1 MNKLDYLTGQEL
13 SAAQTLELIEE
24 ALVQKQETVQE
35 GKLRPALAGKNF
47 AFLFEKHSTR
57 TRVSFEA
64 GLSQLGAN
72 AIFLAPND
80 TQIARGETPA
90 DSAKVLSEYV
100 DGIIVR
106 TYAHERVEEIAANA
120 GVPVINGL
128 TDLHHPCQALADF
141 LTMRERYGTLEN
153 LKLAYLGDGNNVL
166 HSLLIVGA
174 LIGVDVSAACPKE
187 YWPDSGILEQAQ
199 NSARESS
206 AQIHVT
212 EDAEEACTDADAIY
226 TDVWTSMGQEE
237 ENEHRQRVLAPYQV
251 NENVFR
257 VTNED
262 AVFMHCLPAHRGE
275 EVTADV
281 IDGPRSVVF
290 TQAGNRLHAQKILL
304 QILAGGN
311 NGA

>member
-1 MNKLDYLTGQEL
+1 MNKLDYLTGFEL

-24 ALVQKQETVQE
+24 ALVQKKETAQ

-47 AFLFEKHSTR
+47 ALIFEKHSTR

-64 GLSQLGAN
+64 GLTQLGAST
-72 AIFLAPND
+72 IFLAPND

-90 DSAKVLSEYV
+90 DSARVLSEYV
-100 DGIIVR
+100 DGIVVR
-106 TYAHERVEEIAANA
+106 TYAHARVEEIAENA
-120 GVPVINGL
+120 SVPVINGL

-141 LTMRERYGTLEN
+141 LTMRERYGTLDG

-187 YWPDSGILEQAQ
+187 FWPDAKILEQALH
-199 NSARESS
+199 SAQESN
-206 AQIHVT
+206 AQIHIT
-212 EDAEEACTDADAIY
+212 EDAEEACAGAHAVY
-226 TDVWTSMGQEE
+226 TDVWASMGQED
-237 ENEHRQRVLAPYQV
+237 ENERRQKVLAPYQV
-251 NENVFR
+251 NEGVFR
-257 VTNED
+257 GANEG

-275 EVTADV
+275 EVTAEV

-311 NGA
+311 DGA

>member
-1 MNKLDYLTGQEL
+1 MKKLDYLTGFEL

-24 ALVQKQETVQE
+24 ALVQKKETAE

-47 AFLFEKHSTR
+47 ALIFEKHSTR

-64 GLSQLGAN
+64 GLSQLGAST
-72 AIFLAPND
+72 IFLAPND

-90 DSAKVLSEYV
+90 DSARVLSEYV
-100 DGIIVR
+100 DGIVVR
-106 TYAHERVEEIAANA
+106 TYAHARVEEIAENA
-120 GVPVINGL
+120 SVPVINGL

-141 LTMRERYGTLEN
+141 LTMRERYGTLDG

-174 LIGVDVSAACPKE
+174 LIGVDISAACPKE
-187 YWPDSGILEQAQ
+187 FWPDSRILEQARG
-199 NSARESS
+199 SARESN
-206 AQIHVT
+206 AQIHIT
-212 EDAEEACTDADAIY
+212 EDAEEACAGAHAVY
-226 TDVWTSMGQEE
+226 TDVWASMGQED
-237 ENEHRQRVLAPYQV
+237 ENERRQKVLAPYQV
-251 NENVFR
+251 NEEVFR
-257 VTNED
+257 GASKD

-275 EVTADV
+275 EVTAEM

-311 NGA
+311 DGA

>member
-1 MNKLDYLTGQEL
+1 MNKLDYLTGFEL

-24 ALVQKQETVQE
+24 ALVQKKETAQ

-47 AFLFEKHSTR
+47 ALIFEKHSTR

-64 GLSQLGAN
+64 GLTQLGAST
-72 AIFLAPND
+72 IFLAPND

-100 DGIIVR
+100 DGIVVR
-106 TYAHERVEEIAANA
+106 TYAHARVEEIAANA
-120 GVPVINGL
+120 SVPVINGL

-141 LTMRERYGTLEN
+141 LTMREHYGALDG

-187 YWPDSGILEQAQ
+187 FWPDAKILEQALH
-199 NSARESS
+199 SAQESN
-206 AQIHVT
+206 AQIHIT
-212 EDAEEACTDADAIY
+212 EDAEEACAGAHAVY
-226 TDVWTSMGQEE
+226 TDVWASMGQED
-237 ENEHRQRVLAPYQV
+237 ENERRQKVLAPYQV
-251 NENVFR
+251 NEGVFR
-257 VTNED
+257 GANEN

-275 EVTADV
+275 EVTAEV

-311 NGA
+311 DGA

>member
-1 MNKLDYLTGQEL
+1 MKKLDYLTGEEL

-24 ALVQKQETVQE
+24 ALVQKKETAK

-47 AFLFEKHSTR
+47 ALIFEKHSTR

-64 GLSQLGAN
+64 GLTQLGAST
-72 AIFLAPND
+72 IFLAPND

-100 DGIIVR
+100 DGIVVR
-106 TYAHERVEEIAANA
+106 TYAHARVEEIAANA
-120 GVPVINGL
+120 SVPVINGL

-141 LTMRERYGTLEN
+141 LTMREHFGTLDG

-166 HSLLIVGA
+166 HSLLVVGA
-174 LIGVDVSAACPKE
+174 LIGVDISAACPKG
-187 YWPDSGILEQAQ
+187 YWPDSKILEQARG
-199 NSARESS
+199 SAQESS
-206 AQIHVT
+206 ARIHIT
-212 EDAEEACTDADAIY
+212 EDAAEACAGAHAVY
-226 TDVWTSMGQEE
+226 TDVWASMGQED
-237 ENEHRQRVLAPYQV
+237 ENERRQKDLAPYQV
-251 NENVFR
+251 NEDVFR
-257 VTNED
+257 CANED

-311 NGA
+311 DGA

>member
-1 MNKLDYLTGQEL
+1 MTKRDYLTGEEL
-13 SAAQTLELIEE
+13 SATQTLGLIEE
-24 ALVQKQETVQE
+24 ALVQKKESAQ
-35 GKLRPALAGKNF
+35 GKLRPTLTGKNF
-47 AFLFEKHSTR
+47 ALLFEKHSTR

-90 DSAKVLSEYV
+90 DSARVLSEYV

-106 TYAHERVEEIAANA
+106 TYAHARVEEIAAHA
-120 GVPVINGL
+120 SVPVINGL

-141 LTMRERYGTLEN
+141 LTIREHYGTLEN

-174 LIGVDVSAACPKE
+174 LVGVVISAACPKG
-187 YWPDSGILEQAQ
+187 YWPDPEILEHAQ
-199 NSARESS
+199 DS
-206 AQIHVT
+206 AQESNARIHIT
-212 EDAEEACTDADAIY
+212 EDVEEACTGADAVY

-237 ENEHRQRVLAPYQV
+237 ENERRQKVLAPYQV
-251 NENVFR
+251 NEEVFR
-257 VTNED
+257 HANKD

-281 IDGPRSVVF
+281 MDGPRSVVF

-304 QILAGGN
+304 QILAGGS

>member
-1 MNKLDYLTGQEL
+1 MKKLDYLTGEEL
-13 SAAQTLELIEE
+13 SAAQTIGLIEE
-24 ALVQKQETVQE
+24 ALVQKQETAQ
-35 GKLRPALAGKNF
+35 GKLRPALSGKNF
-47 AFLFEKHSTR
+47 ALIFEKHSTR

-64 GLSQLGAN
+64 GLTQLGAST
-72 AIFLAPND
+72 IFLAPND

-100 DGIIVR
+100 DGIVVR
-106 TYAHERVEEIAANA
+106 TYAHARVEEIAANA
-120 GVPVINGL
+120 SVPVINGL

-141 LTMRERYGTLEN
+141 LTMREHYGALEG

-174 LIGVDVSAACPKE
+174 LIGVHVSAACPNG
-187 YWPDSGILEQAQ
+187 YWPDSNILEQALG
-199 NSARESS
+199 SAQESN
-206 AQIHVT
+206 AQIHIT
-212 EDAEEACTDADAIY
+212 EDVEEACAGAHAVY
-226 TDVWTSMGQEE
+226 TDVWASMGQED
-237 ENEHRQRVLAPYQV
+237 ENERRQKALAPYQV
-251 NENVFR
+251 NERVFR
-257 VTNED
+257 HANKE

-275 EVTADV
+275 EVTAGV

-311 NGA
+311 DGA

>member
-1 MNKLDYLTGQEL
+1 MKKRDYLTGFEL

-24 ALVQKQETVQE
+24 ALVQKKETAQ
-35 GKLRPALAGKNF
+35 GKLRPTLAGKNF
-47 AFLFEKHSTR
+47 ALIFEKHSTR

-64 GLSQLGAN
+64 GLTQLGAST
-72 AIFLAPND
+72 IFLAPND

-90 DSAKVLSEYV
+90 DSARVLSEYV
-100 DGIIVR
+100 DGIVVR
-106 TYAHERVEEIAANA
+106 TYAHARVEEIAANA
-120 GVPVINGL
+120 SVPVINGL

-141 LTMRERYGTLEN
+141 LTMREHYGTLDG

-174 LIGVDVSAACPKE
+174 LVGVDVSAACPE
-187 YWPDSGILEQAQ
+187 GYRPDSGILEQARS
-199 NSARESS
+199 SAQESS
-206 AQIHVT
+206 ARIHVT
-212 EDAEEACTDADAIY
+212 EDAAEACAGAHAVY
-226 TDVWTSMGQEE
+226 TDVWASMGQED
-237 ENEHRQRVLAPYQV
+237 ENERRQKALAPYQV
-251 NENVFR
+251 NEEVFR
-257 VTNED
+257 AAHED

-311 NGA
+311 DGA

>member
-1 MNKLDYLTGQEL
+1 MNKLDYLTGFEL

-24 ALVQKQETVQE
+24 ALVQKKETAQ
-35 GKLRPALAGKNF
+35 GKLRPALSGKNF
-47 AFLFEKHSTR
+47 ALIFEKHSTR

-64 GLSQLGAN
+64 GLTQLGAST
-72 AIFLAPND
+72 IFLAPND

-100 DGIIVR
+100 DGIVVR
-106 TYAHERVEEIAANA
+106 TYAHARVEEIAENA
-120 GVPVINGL
+120 SVPVINGL

-141 LTMRERYGTLEN
+141 LTMRECYGTLDG

-187 YWPDSGILEQAQ
+187 FWPDAKILEQALH
-199 NSARESS
+199 SAQESN
-206 AQIHVT
+206 AQIHIT
-212 EDAEEACTDADAIY
+212 EDVEEACAGAHAVY
-226 TDVWTSMGQEE
+226 TDVWASMGQED
-237 ENEHRQRVLAPYQV
+237 ENERRQKVLAPYQV
-251 NENVFR
+251 NEGVFR
-257 VTNED
+257 GANEN

-275 EVTADV
+275 EVTAEV

-311 NGA
+311 DGA

>member
-1 MNKLDYLTGQEL
+1 MKKLDYLTGFEL
-13 SAAQTLELIEE
+13 SAAETLELIEE
-24 ALVQKQETVQE
+24 ALVQKKETAQ

-47 AFLFEKHSTR
+47 ALLFEKHSTR

-64 GLSQLGAN
+64 GLTQLGAST
-72 AIFLAPND
+72 IFLAPND

-90 DSAKVLSEYV
+90 DSARVLSEYV
-100 DGIIVR
+100 DGIVVR
-106 TYAHERVEEIAANA
+106 TYAHERVEEIAENA
-120 GVPVINGL
+120 SVPVINGL

-141 LTMRERYGTLEN
+141 LTMREHYGTLEG

-187 YWPDSGILEQAQ
+187 FRPDSRILERARG
-199 NSARESS
+199 SARESN
-206 AQIHVT
+206 AHIHIT
-212 EDAEEACTDADAIY
+212 EDVEEACAGAHAVY
-226 TDVWTSMGQEE
+226 TDVWTSMGQED
-237 ENEHRQRVLAPYQV
+237 ENERRQKVLAPYQV
-251 NENVFR
+251 NEDAFR
-257 VTNED
+257 GANEG

-275 EVTADV
+275 EVTAEV

-290 TQAGNRLHAQKILL
+290 TQTGNRLHAQKILL

-311 NGA
+311 DGA

>member
-1 MNKLDYLTGQEL
+1 MNKLDYLTGFEL

-24 ALVQKQETVQE
+24 ALVQKKETAE

-47 AFLFEKHSTR
+47 ALLFEKHSTR

-64 GLSQLGAN
+64 GLIQLGAG

-100 DGIIVR
+100 DGIVVR
-106 TYAHERVEEIAANA
+106 TYAHARVEEIAANA
-120 GVPVINGL
+120 SVPVINGL

-141 LTMRERYGTLEN
+141 LTMREHYGTLKG

-174 LIGVDVSAACPKE
+174 LIGVDVSAACPKG
-187 YWPDSGILEQAQ
+187 YWPDSEILEQARG
-199 NSARESS
+199 SARESN
-206 AQIHVT
+206 AKIHVT
-212 EDAEEACTDADAIY
+212 ESVEEVCAGAHAVY
-226 TDVWTSMGQEE
+226 TDVWASMGQED
-237 ENEHRQRVLAPYQV
+237 ENERRQKDLAPYQV
-251 NENVFR
+251 NEEVFR
-257 VTNED
+257 AANEG

-311 NGA
+311 DGA

>member
-1 MNKLDYLTGQEL
+1 MNKLDYLTGFEL

-24 ALVQKQETVQE
+24 ALVQKKETAG

-47 AFLFEKHSTR
+47 ALLFEKHSTR

-64 GLSQLGAN
+64 GLIQLGAG

-100 DGIIVR
+100 DGIVVR
-106 TYAHERVEEIAANA
+106 TYAHARVEEIAANA
-120 GVPVINGL
+120 SVPVINGL

-141 LTMRERYGTLEN
+141 LTMREHYGTLKG

-174 LIGVDVSAACPKE
+174 LIGVDVTAACPQE
-187 YWPDSGILEQAQ
+187 FRPDSEILEQARG
-199 NSARESS
+199 SARESN

-212 EDAEEACTDADAIY
+212 ESVEEACAGAHAVY
-226 TDVWTSMGQEE
+226 TDVWASMGQED
-237 ENEHRQRVLAPYQV
+237 ENERRQKVLAPYQV
-251 NENVFR
+251 NEEVFR
-257 VTNED
+257 GANEN

-311 NGA
+311 DGA

>member
-1 MNKLDYLTGQEL
+1 MNKLDYLTGFEL

-24 ALVQKQETVQE
+24 ALVQKKETDE

-47 AFLFEKHSTR
+47 ALLFEKHSTR

-64 GLSQLGAN
+64 GLTQLGAS

-100 DGIIVR
+100 DGIVVR
-106 TYAHERVEEIAANA
+106 TYAHARVEEIAANA
-120 GVPVINGL
+120 SVPVINGL

-141 LTMRERYGTLEN
+141 LTMREHYGTLDG

-174 LIGVDVSAACPKE
+174 LIGVDISAACPKG
-187 YWPDSGILEQAQ
+187 YWPDSEILEQARRA
-199 NSARESS
+199 ARESS
-206 AQIHVT
+206 AHIHIT
-212 EDAEEACTDADAIY
+212 EDAEEACAGAHAVY
-226 TDVWTSMGQEE
+226 TDVWASMGQEE
-237 ENEHRQRVLAPYQV
+237 ENERRQKVLAPYQV
-251 NENVFR
+251 NEEVFR
-257 VTNED
+257 AANEG

-311 NGA
+311 DGA

>member
-1 MNKLDYLTGQEL
+1 MKKRDYLTGFEL

-24 ALVQKQETVQE
+24 ALVQKKETAQ

-47 AFLFEKHSTR
+47 ALIFEKHSTR

-64 GLSQLGAN
+64 GLTQLGAST
-72 AIFLAPND
+72 IFLAPND

-100 DGIIVR
+100 DGIVVR
-106 TYAHERVEEIAANA
+106 TYAHARVEEIAANA
-120 GVPVINGL
+120 SVPVINGL

-141 LTMRERYGTLEN
+141 LTMREHYGTLDG

-174 LIGVDVSAACPKE
+174 LIGVDVSAACPKG
-187 YWPDSGILEQAQ
+187 YWPDSGILERARG
-199 NSARESS
+199 SAEKSS
-206 AQIHVT
+206 AQIHIT
-212 EDAEEACTDADAIY
+212 EDAEEACAGAHAVY
-226 TDVWTSMGQEE
+226 TDVWASMGQED
-237 ENEHRQRVLAPYQV
+237 ENERRQKALAPYQV
-251 NENVFR
+251 NEGVLQHANK
-257 VTNED
+257 D

-275 EVTADV
+275 EVTAEV

-290 TQAGNRLHAQKILL
+290 SQAGNRLHAQKILL

-311 NGA
+311 DGD

>member
-1 MNKLDYLTGQEL
+1 MKKLDYLTGFEL

-24 ALVQKQETVQE
+24 ALVQKNETAE

-47 AFLFEKHSTR
+47 ALIFEKHSTR

-64 GLSQLGAN
+64 GLTQLGAST
-72 AIFLAPND
+72 IFLAPND

-90 DSAKVLSEYV
+90 DSARVLSEYV
-100 DGIIVR
+100 DGIVVR
-106 TYAHERVEEIAANA
+106 TYAHARVEEIAVNA
-120 GVPVINGL
+120 SVPVINGL

-141 LTMRERYGTLEN
+141 LTMREHYGTLDG

-187 YWPDSGILEQAQ
+187 FWPDAEILEQARG
-199 NSARESS
+199 SARESN
-206 AQIHVT
+206 AHIQVT
-212 EDAEEACTDADAIY
+212 EDAEEACAGAHAVY
-226 TDVWTSMGQEE
+226 TDVWASMGQEA
-237 ENEHRQRVLAPYQV
+237 ENERRQKVLAPYQV
-251 NENVFR
+251 NEEVFR
-257 VTNED
+257 GASED

-275 EVTADV
+275 EVTAGV

-311 NGA
+311 DGA

>member
-1 MNKLDYLTGQEL
+1 MNKLDYLTGFEL

-24 ALVQKQETVQE
+24 ALVQKKETAQ

-47 AFLFEKHSTR
+47 ALIFEKHSTR

-64 GLSQLGAN
+64 GLTQLGAST
-72 AIFLAPND
+72 IFLAPND

-90 DSAKVLSEYV
+90 DSARVLSEYV
-100 DGIIVR
+100 DGIVVR
-106 TYAHERVEEIAANA
+106 TYAHARVEEIAENA
-120 GVPVINGL
+120 SVPVINGL

-141 LTMRERYGTLEN
+141 LTMRERYGTLDG

-187 YWPDSGILEQAQ
+187 FWPDAKILEQALH
-199 NSARESS
+199 SAQESN
-206 AQIHVT
+206 AQIHIT
-212 EDAEEACTDADAIY
+212 EDAEEACAGAHAVY
-226 TDVWTSMGQEE
+226 TDVWASMGQED
-237 ENEHRQRVLAPYQV
+237 ENERRQKVLAPYQV
-251 NENVFR
+251 NEGVFR
-257 VTNED
+257 GANEN

-275 EVTADV
+275 EVTAEV

-311 NGA
+311 DGA

>member
-1 MNKLDYLTGQEL
+1 MTKRDYLTGDEL
-13 SAAQTLELIEE
+13 SAAQTLGLIEE
-24 ALVQKQETVQE
+24 ALVQKKETAR
-35 GKLRPALAGKNF
+35 GILRPALAGKNF
-47 AFLFEKHSTR
+47 ALVFEKHSTR

-72 AIFLAPND
+72 SIFLAPND

-90 DSAKVLSEYV
+90 DSARVLSEYV

-106 TYAHERVEEIAANA
+106 TYAHARVEEIAANA
-120 GVPVINGL
+120 CVPVINGL

-141 LTMRERYGTLEN
+141 LTMREHFGTLEN

-174 LIGVDVSAACPKE
+174 LVGVDISAACPKGF
-187 YWPDSGILEQAQ
+187 WPDPRILEQARG
-199 NSARESS
+199 SERESN
-206 AQIHVT
+206 ARIKIT
-212 EDAEEACTDADAIY
+212 EDVEEACAGADAVY

-237 ENEHRQRVLAPYQV
+237 ENERRQKVLAPYQV
-251 NENVFR
+251 NEEAFR
-257 VTNED
+257 HANKD

-275 EVTADV
+275 EVTANV
-281 IDGPRSVVF
+281 MDGPRSVVF

-304 QILAGGN
+304 QILAGGS

>member
-1 MNKLDYLTGQEL
+1 MKKLDYLTGEEL
-13 SAAQTLELIEE
+13 SAAQTIELIEE
-24 ALVQKQETVQE
+24 ALVQKQETAQ

-47 AFLFEKHSTR
+47 ALIFEKHSTR

-64 GLSQLGAN
+64 GLTQLGAST
-72 AIFLAPND
+72 IFLAPND

-100 DGIIVR
+100 DGIVVR
-106 TYAHERVEEIAANA
+106 TYAHARVEEIAANA
-120 GVPVINGL
+120 SVPVINGL

-141 LTMRERYGTLEN
+141 LTMREHYGTLDG

-174 LIGVDVSAACPKE
+174 LIGVDVSAACPE
-187 YWPDSGILEQAQ
+187 DYWPDSGILERARGSAEKS
-199 NSARESS
+199 SAR
-206 AQIHVT
+206 IHIT
-212 EDAEEACTDADAIY
+212 EDAAEACAGAHAVY
-226 TDVWTSMGQEE
+226 TDVWASMGQED
-237 ENEHRQRVLAPYQV
+237 ENERRQKALAPYQV
-251 NENVFR
+251 NEEVFR
-257 VTNED
+257 AAHED

-275 EVTADV
+275 EVTAGV

-311 NGA
+311 DGD

>member
-1 MNKLDYLTGQEL
+1 MTKLDYLTGFEL

-24 ALVQKQETVQE
+24 ALVQKKETAE
-35 GKLRPALAGKNF
+35 GKLRPALSGKNF
-47 AFLFEKHSTR
+47 ALIFEKHSTR

-64 GLSQLGAN
+64 GLTQLGAST
-72 AIFLAPND
+72 IFLAPND

-100 DGIIVR
+100 DGIVVR
-106 TYAHERVEEIAANA
+106 TYAHARVEEIAANA
-120 GVPVINGL
+120 SVPVINGL

-141 LTMRERYGTLEN
+141 LTVREHYGTLDG

-174 LIGVDVSAACPKE
+174 LIGVDVTAACPKE
-187 YWPDSGILEQAQ
+187 FWPDAKILEQARG
-199 NSARESS
+199 SARESN

-212 EDAEEACTDADAIY
+212 EDVEEACAGAHAVY
-226 TDVWTSMGQEE
+226 TDVWASMGQEA
-237 ENEHRQRVLAPYQV
+237 ENERRQKDLAPYQV
-251 NENVFR
+251 NEEVFR
-257 VTNED
+257 GASEG

-275 EVTADV
+275 EVTAEV

-311 NGA
+311 DGA

>member
-1 MNKLDYLTGQEL
+1 MKKLDYLTGEEL
-13 SAAQTLELIEE
+13 NAAQTIGLIEE
-24 ALVQKQETVQE
+24 ALVQKQETAQ
-35 GKLRPALAGKNF
+35 GKLRPALSGKNF
-47 AFLFEKHSTR
+47 ALIFEKHSTR

-64 GLSQLGAN
+64 GLTQLGAST
-72 AIFLAPND
+72 IFLAPND

-100 DGIIVR
+100 DGIVVR
-106 TYAHERVEEIAANA
+106 TYAHARVEEIAANA
-120 GVPVINGL
+120 SVPVINGL

-141 LTMRERYGTLEN
+141 LTMREHYGALDG

-174 LIGVDVSAACPKE
+174 LIGVDVSAACPNG
-187 YWPDSGILEQAQ
+187 YWPDSNILEQALG
-199 NSARESS
+199 SAQESN
-206 AQIHVT
+206 AQIHIT
-212 EDAEEACTDADAIY
+212 EDVEEACADAHAVY
-226 TDVWTSMGQEE
+226 TDVWASMGQED
-237 ENEHRQRVLAPYQV
+237 ENERRQKALAPYQV
-251 NENVFR
+251 NERVFR
-257 VTNED
+257 HANKD

-311 NGA
+311 DGA

>member
-1 MNKLDYLTGQEL
+1 MNKLDYLTGFEL

-24 ALVQKQETVQE
+24 ALVQKKETAG

-47 AFLFEKHSTR
+47 ALLFEKHSTR

-64 GLSQLGAN
+64 GLIQLGAG

-100 DGIIVR
+100 DGIVVR
-106 TYAHERVEEIAANA
+106 TYAHARVEEIAANA
-120 GVPVINGL
+120 SVPVINGL

-141 LTMRERYGTLEN
+141 LTMREHYGTLKG

-174 LIGVDVSAACPKE
+174 LIGVDVSAACPKG
-187 YWPDSGILEQAQ
+187 YWPDSEILEQARG
-199 NSARESS
+199 SARESN
-206 AQIHVT
+206 AKIHVT
-212 EDAEEACTDADAIY
+212 ESVEEVCAGAHAVY
-226 TDVWTSMGQEE
+226 TDVWASMGQED
-237 ENEHRQRVLAPYQV
+237 ENERRQKDLAPYQV
-251 NENVFR
+251 NEEVFR
-257 VTNED
+257 GANEG

-311 NGA
+311 DGA

>member
-1 MNKLDYLTGQEL
+1 MNKLDYLTGFEL

-24 ALVQKQETVQE
+24 ALVQKKETAE

-47 AFLFEKHSTR
+47 ALLFEKHSTR

-64 GLSQLGAN
+64 GLTQLGAST
-72 AIFLAPND
+72 IFLAPND

-90 DSAKVLSEYV
+90 DSARVLSEYV
-100 DGIIVR
+100 DGIVVR
-106 TYAHERVEEIAANA
+106 TYAHARVEEIAENA
-120 GVPVINGL
+120 SVPVINGL

-141 LTMRERYGTLEN
+141 LTMRERYGTLEG

-174 LIGVDVSAACPKE
+174 LIGVDISAACPKE
-187 YWPDSGILEQAQ
+187 FWPDAEILEQALH
-199 NSARESS
+199 S
-206 AQIHVT
+206 AQESNAHIHIT
-212 EDAEEACTDADAIY
+212 EDAEEACAGAHAVY
-226 TDVWTSMGQEE
+226 TDVWASMGQEA
-237 ENEHRQRVLAPYQV
+237 ENERRQKVLAPYQV
-251 NENVFR
+251 NEGVFR
-257 VTNED
+257 GANED

-275 EVTADV
+275 EVTAEV

-311 NGA
+311 DGA

>member
-1 MNKLDYLTGQEL
+1 MNKLDYLTGFEL

-24 ALVQKQETVQE
+24 ALVQKKETAG

-47 AFLFEKHSTR
+47 ALLFEKHSTR

-64 GLSQLGAN
+64 GLIQLGAG

-100 DGIIVR
+100 DGIVVR
-106 TYAHERVEEIAANA
+106 TYAHARVEEIAANA
-120 GVPVINGL
+120 SVPVINGL

-141 LTMRERYGTLEN
+141 LTMREHYGTLKG

-174 LIGVDVSAACPKE
+174 LIGVDVSAACPKG
-187 YWPDSGILEQAQ
+187 YWPDSEILEQARG
-199 NSARESS
+199 SARESN
-206 AQIHVT
+206 AKIHVT
-212 EDAEEACTDADAIY
+212 ESVEEVCAGAHAVY
-226 TDVWTSMGQEE
+226 TDVWASMGQED
-237 ENEHRQRVLAPYQV
+237 ENERRQKDLAPYQV
-251 NENVFR
+251 NEEVFR
-257 VTNED
+257 AANEG

-311 NGA
+311 DGA

>member
-1 MNKLDYLTGQEL
+1 MNKLDYLTGEEL
-13 SAAQTLELIEE
+13 SAAQTLGLIEE
-24 ALVQKQETVQE
+24 ALVQKKETMQ

-47 AFLFEKHSTR
+47 ALLFEKHSTR

-72 AIFLAPND
+72 TIFLAPND

-100 DGIIVR
+100 DGIVVR
-106 TYAHERVEEIAANA
+106 TYAHARVEEIAANA
-120 GVPVINGL
+120 SVPVINGL

-141 LTMRERYGTLEN
+141 LTMREHYGTLDG

-174 LIGVDVSAACPKE
+174 LIGVDVSAACPKK
-187 YWPDSGILEQAQ
+187 YWPDSEVLEQTR
-199 NSARESS
+199 NTARETN

-212 EDAEEACTDADAIY
+212 ENLEEACAGAHAVY
-226 TDVWTSMGQEE
+226 TDVWASMGQEA
-237 ENEHRQRVLAPYQV
+237 ENEHRQKNLAPYQV
-251 NENVFR
+251 NEEVFR
-257 VTNED
+257 AAHED

>member
-1 MNKLDYLTGQEL
+1 MNKLDYLTGFEL

-24 ALVQKQETVQE
+24 ALVQKKETAQ

-47 AFLFEKHSTR
+47 ALIFEKHSTR

-64 GLSQLGAN
+64 GLTQLGAST
-72 AIFLAPND
+72 IFLAPND

-100 DGIIVR
+100 DGIVVR
-106 TYAHERVEEIAANA
+106 TYAHARVEEIAENA
-120 GVPVINGL
+120 SVPVINGL

-141 LTMRERYGTLEN
+141 LTMRERYGTLDD

-174 LIGVDVSAACPKE
+174 LIGVDISAACPKE
-187 YWPDSGILEQAQ
+187 FWPDSRILEQALH
-199 NSARESS
+199 SARESS
-206 AQIHVT
+206 AQIQVT
-212 EDAEEACTDADAIY
+212 EDAEEACAGAHAVY
-226 TDVWTSMGQEE
+226 TDVWASMGQEA
-237 ENEHRQRVLAPYQV
+237 ENERRQKALAPYQV
-251 NENVFR
+251 NEGVFR
-257 VTNED
+257 GANED

-275 EVTADV
+275 EVTAEV

-304 QILAGGN
+304 QILAGGSD
-311 NGA
+311 GA

>member
-1 MNKLDYLTGQEL
+1 MKKRDYLTGFEL

-24 ALVQKQETVQE
+24 ALVQKKETAQ

-47 AFLFEKHSTR
+47 ALIFEKHSTR

-64 GLSQLGAN
+64 GLTQLGAST
-72 AIFLAPND
+72 IFLAPND

-90 DSAKVLSEYV
+90 DSARVLSEYV
-100 DGIIVR
+100 DGIVVR
-106 TYAHERVEEIAANA
+106 TYAHARVEEIAANA
-120 GVPVINGL
+120 SVPVINGL

-141 LTMRERYGTLEN
+141 LTMREHYGTLDG

-174 LIGVDVSAACPKE
+174 LVGVDVSAACPE
-187 YWPDSGILEQAQ
+187 GYRPDSGILEQARV
-199 NSARESS
+199 SAQESS
-206 AQIHVT
+206 ARIHVT
-212 EDAEEACTDADAIY
+212 EDAAEACAGAHAVY
-226 TDVWTSMGQEE
+226 TDVWASMGQED
-237 ENEHRQRVLAPYQV
+237 ENERRQKALAPYQV
-251 NENVFR
+251 NEEVFR
-257 VTNED
+257 AAHED

-311 NGA
+311 DGA

>member
-1 MNKLDYLTGQEL
+1 MKKFDYLTGAEL

-24 ALVQKQETVQE
+24 ALVQKKETMQ

-47 AFLFEKHSTR
+47 ALIFEKHSTR

-64 GLSQLGAN
+64 GLTQLGAST
-72 AIFLAPND
+72 IFLAPND

-90 DSAKVLSEYV
+90 DSARVLSEYV
-100 DGIIVR
+100 DGIVVR
-106 TYAHERVEEIAANA
+106 TYAHARVEEIAANA
-120 GVPVINGL
+120 SVPVINGL

-141 LTMRERYGTLEN
+141 LTMREHYGTLEG

-174 LIGVDVSAACPKE
+174 LVGVDVSAACPE
-187 YWPDSGILEQAQ
+187 GYWPDSGILELARG
-199 NSARESS
+199 SAEKSNAR
-206 AQIHVT
+206 IHVT
-212 EDAEEACTDADAIY
+212 EDAAEACAGAHAVY
-226 TDVWTSMGQEE
+226 TDVWASMGQED
-237 ENEHRQRVLAPYQV
+237 ENERRQKALAPYQV
-251 NENVFR
+251 NEEVFR
-257 VTNED
+257 AAHED

-311 NGA
+311 DGA

>member
-1 MNKLDYLTGQEL
+1 MNKLDYLTGEEL

-24 ALVQKQETVQE
+24 ALVQKKETAE
-35 GKLRPALAGKNF
+35 GKLRTTLAGKNF
-47 AFLFEKHSTR
+47 ALLFEKHSTR

-106 TYAHERVEEIAANA
+106 TYAHVRVEEMASNA
-120 GVPVINGL
+120 SVPVINGL

-141 LTMRERYGTLEN
+141 LTMREHYGTLEN

-174 LIGVDVSAACPKE
+174 LIGVGISAACPKG
-187 YWPDSGILEQAQ
+187 YWPDPEILEQAQ
-199 NSARESS
+199 DSARKSN
-206 AQIHVT
+206 AQIKIT
-212 EDAEEACTDADAIY
+212 EDVEEACAGADAVY

-237 ENEHRQRVLAPYQV
+237 ENERRQKVLAPYQV
-251 NENVFR
+251 NEEVFR
-257 VTNED
+257 HTNEN

-281 IDGPRSVVF
+281 MDGPRSVVF
-290 TQAGNRLHAQKILL
+290 TQTGNRLHAQKILL
-304 QILAGGN
+304 QILAGGSD
-311 NGA
+311 GA

>member
-1 MNKLDYLTGQEL
+1 MNKLDYLTGFEL

-24 ALVQKQETVQE
+24 ALVQKKETAE

-47 AFLFEKHSTR
+47 ALLFEKHSTR

-64 GLSQLGAN
+64 GLTQLGAST
-72 AIFLAPND
+72 IFLAPND

-90 DSAKVLSEYV
+90 DSARVLSEYV
-100 DGIIVR
+100 DGIVVR
-106 TYAHERVEEIAANA
+106 TYAHARVEEIAENA
-120 GVPVINGL
+120 SVPVINGL

-141 LTMRERYGTLEN
+141 LTMRERYGTLEG

-174 LIGVDVSAACPKE
+174 LIGVDISAACPKE
-187 YWPDSGILEQAQ
+187 FWPDAEILEQA
-199 NSARESS
+199 RDS
-206 AQIHVT
+206 AQESNAHIHIT
-212 EDAEEACTDADAIY
+212 ENAEEACAGAHAVY
-226 TDVWTSMGQEE
+226 TDVWASMGQEA
-237 ENEHRQRVLAPYQV
+237 ENERRQKVLAPYQV
-251 NENVFR
+251 NEGVFR
-257 VTNED
+257 GANED

-275 EVTADV
+275 EVTAEV

-311 NGA
+311 DGA